1 MATLANSKTARRGR
15 HDYDRKADRQF
26 HKRVALHPE
35 PREPQQSGH
44 FIVLPPGTSG
54 AVVMW
59 IPWCTSQADFQA
71 DHFIEIGNWTQVG
84 NLLNPV
90 REYIIWQHDRGT
102 WWGKDGDHIR
112 FSTDG
117 QWHDMNENWIGGVS
131 AVDGDRNL
139 TVSQINAADGLS
151 LARA

>member
-1 MATLANSKTARRGR
+1 MITTVKRIVNSTNDWLYIQN
-15 HDYDRKADRQF
+15 HEN
-26 HKRVALHPE
+26 PNN
-35 PREPQQSGH
+35 SGH

-102 WWGKDGDHIR
+102 WWGKDGDHVR

-117 QWHDMNENWIGGVS
+117 QWHDMNGNWIGGVS
-131 AVDGDRNL
+131 NVDGGRNL

>member
-1 MATLANSKTARRGR
+1 MGVTAVKRIVNSTNEWLYIQN
-15 HDYDRKADRQF
+15 HENPNNS
-26 HKRVALHPE
+26 L
-35 PREPQQSGH
+35 H

-54 AVVMW
+54 AVEMW
-59 IPWCTSQADFQA
+59 VPWCTSLADFQA
-71 DHFIEIGNWTQVG
+71 DHFIEIGNWTPVG

-102 WWGKDGDHIR
+102 WWGKDGDHVR

-117 QWHDMNENWIGGVS
+117 QWHDMNGNWIGGVS

-139 TVSQINAADGLS
+139 TVSKVNAADGLS